1 LFSHPFITISRIFE
15 VEDTKG
21 VIRVRIS
28 KKNIQHNGQ
37 KEKVQKG
44 KQALEYRINCEIY
57 TPYAGAAGMFLHING
72 KFSMGKLKS
81 SLVSQCVSS

>member
-1 LFSHPFITISRIFE
+1 
-15 VEDTKG
+15 
-21 VIRVRIS
+21 VIRIS
-28 KKNIQHNGQ
+28 ISNKNIQHNGQ
-37 KEKVQKG
+37 KEKVHKD

-81 SLVSQCVSS
+81 SLLSQSVSS